1 MKIGQ
6 QSGTDSRT
14 IVKILI
20 VVSLVVAYCA
30 FSSDDHYNDS
40 MALTAADCAQI
51 GAGCYSKKVGE

>member
-20 VVSLVVAYCA
+20 VVSLIVAYCA
-30 FSSDDHYNDS
+30 FSHDDHYNDS

-51 GAGCYSKKVGE
+51 GAGCYAR